1 MLLLFVGYNFL
12 KKVCVGVYV
21 CPVFAGSIF
30 RRSPMCVC
38 VFVCMCVYGFVFWD
52 VEGGMY
58 MFGCCTCLTQIFF
71 LCSELAPLHT
81 LQITLQIQYTSCVCV
96 CGFSVNFNVDM
107 YLVLRS
113 PISRR

>member
-21 CPVFAGSIF
+21 CPVFAGSIV

-38 VFVCMCVYGFVFWD
+38 VCMCVYGFVFFWD

-71 LCSELAPLHT
+71 FFVPSSHRCILFKLRFKYSTRA
-81 LQITLQIQYTSCVCV
+81 VCV

>member
-21 CPVFAGSIF
+21 CPVFAGLIV

-38 VFVCMCVYGFVFWD
+38 LSVCVSMDLFFWD

-71 LCSELAPLHT
+71 SLFRARSAAYSSN
-81 LQITLQIQYTSCVCV
+81 TLQIQYTSCVCV

>member
-1 MLLLFVGYNFL
+1 M
-12 KKVCVGVYV
+12 YV
-21 CPVFAGSIF
+21 CPIFAGSIV
-30 RRSPMCVC
+30 RRSLVFVCVC
-38 VFVCMCVYGFVFWD
+38 VCVSMDLFFWD

-81 LQITLQIQYTSCVCV
+81 LQITLQIQYTSCVCG

>member
-1 MLLLFVGYNFL
+1 MCVLSLLAQS
-12 KKVCVGVYV
+12 
-21 CPVFAGSIF
+21 FAV
-30 RRSPMCVC
+30 RLCLCVC
-38 VFVCMCVYGFVFWD
+38 VCVSMDLFFWD

-81 LQITLQIQYTSCVCV
+81 LQITLQIQYTSCVCG